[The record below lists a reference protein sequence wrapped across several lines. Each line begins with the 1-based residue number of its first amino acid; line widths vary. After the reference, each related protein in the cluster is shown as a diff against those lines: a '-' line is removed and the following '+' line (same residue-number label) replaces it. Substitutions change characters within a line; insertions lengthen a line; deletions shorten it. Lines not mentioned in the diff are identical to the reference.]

1 MAAATGAIDIETV
14 VQASFACPPGI
25 AAGIAG
31 KARLRRHA
39 ARATILWQGERAS
52 EVFLLLA
59 GEAHAL
65 FAAANGQEMRLHVH
79 QPGDLFGEAGVL
91 TGEAAG
97 ESVVAVCDS
106 ATAAFG
112 SGDFVL
118 LVETHACIGLA
129 LSRRLIARQAAMTRR
144 LTEQSILSATGRICA
159 ELARQG
165 RAGNGRIAPVPV
177 LSDLARELQTT
188 RETVSRTLGDL
199 KRRGIIRQDG
209 DALVLVAA
217 RMLDDL
223 VV

>member
-1 MAAATGAIDIETV
+1 MTGAQGAIDIESV
-14 VQASFACPPGI
+14 VQASFACPPAI

-39 ARATILWQGERAS
+39 ARSTILWQGERARD
-52 EVFLLLA
+52 VFLLVA
-59 GEAHAL
+59 GEAHAV
-65 FAAANGQEMRLHVH
+65 FIAANGQEMRLHVH
-79 QPGDLFGEAGVL
+79 QVGDLFGEAGVL
-91 TGEAAG
+91 MGETAS
-97 ESVVAVCDS
+97 ESVVAASDS

-129 LSRRLIARQAAMTRR
+129 LSRRLLARQAAMTRR
-144 LTEQSILSATGRICA
+144 LTEQSILSAPGRICA

-165 RAGNGRIAPVPV
+165 RAGGGRITPVPV
-177 LSDLARELQTT
+177 LSDLARQLQTT
-188 RETVSRTLGDL
+188 RETVSRTLSDL
-199 KRRGIIRQDG
+199 KRRGIVRQDG
-209 DALVLVAA
+209 DALVVVAA